1 MGRDSMAPRNFSP
14 EFRAEAVRAVI
25 SSSRTVADVAREYD
39 MGAET
44 LRNWVNAYRREH
56 AGDEPEV
63 SESERQELARLRK
76 EVRDLKAEREFL
88 GKAAAFFAKEYR

>member
-1 MGRDSMAPRNFSP
+1 MAPRKFSP

-56 AGDEPEV
+56 SGDEPEV
-63 SESERQELARLRK
+63 SESEREELARLRK
-76 EVRDLKAEREFL
+76 EVRDLKAEKEFL

>member
-1 MGRDSMAPRNFSP
+1 MASQKFSP
-14 EFRAEAVRAVI
+14 EFKAEVVRAVI
-25 SSSRTVADVAREYD
+25 SSSRTVADVAREYN

-76 EVRDLKAEREFL
+76 ENRDLKAEKEFL
-88 GKAAAFFAKEYR
+88 GKAAAFFAKEFR